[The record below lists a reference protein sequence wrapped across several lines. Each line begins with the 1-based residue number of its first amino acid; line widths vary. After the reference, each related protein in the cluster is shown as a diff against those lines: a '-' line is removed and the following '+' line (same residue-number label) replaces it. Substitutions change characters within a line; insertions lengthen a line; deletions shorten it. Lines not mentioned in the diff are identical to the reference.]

1 MRKLTYLLTAAAVS
15 SISATI
21 SKAAWAAS
29 LQVSPVTVEV
39 PAPGVAAVLKLR
51 NEGTTSINAQLRVF
65 RWSQSNGEEK
75 LEPTEDVVASPPM
88 ASLAAK
94 TDYTVRLVRVT
105 KQPIAAEETYRLLI
119 DELPDPRAQRSR
131 TITMVLRYSI
141 PVFFL
146 SPDASAAKLAW
157 AIEQRNGRATVA
169 VTNTGARH
177 ARISAL
183 QLHGSGGT
191 VVSFGSG
198 LTGYALGGSTM
209 RWSVPP
215 NAPRLD
221 GAGPVV
227 ITGNADTGP
236 INASASVRAAR

>member
-1 MRKLTYLLTAAAVS
+1 MRKLTCLLTATAVS
-15 SISATI
+15 SISGT
-21 SKAAWAAS
+21 AWAAS

-51 NEGTTSINAQLRVF
+51 NEGAAPIHAQLRVF
-65 RWSQSNGEEK
+65 RWSQANGEEK

-94 TDYTVRLVRVT
+94 ADYTVRLVRVT
-105 KQPIAAEETYRLLI
+105 KQPISAEETYRLLI

-146 SPDASAAKLAW
+146 SQDATAAKLAW
-157 AIEQRNGRATVA
+157 SIEQRNGRATVS

-183 QLHGSGGT
+183 QLHGGNGS

-221 GAGPVV
+221 GASPVV